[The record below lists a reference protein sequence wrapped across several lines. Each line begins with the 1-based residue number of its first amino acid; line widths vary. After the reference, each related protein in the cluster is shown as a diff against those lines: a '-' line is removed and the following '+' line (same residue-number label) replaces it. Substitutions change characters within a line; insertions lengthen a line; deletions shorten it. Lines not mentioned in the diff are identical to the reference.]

1 LHRDLFQQARELATR
16 DRRKPRQVNL
26 RRAVSSAYYA
36 LFHSLID
43 EACRLMLG
51 ARHDERAVRYVL
63 GRAFTHSTM
72 KQACAAFAGG
82 ALKAAVAKGLPAA
95 FSIPLEIRRVARA
108 FIDSQDQRHM
118 AEYDRTEGY
127 HRSDVLAL
135 IDQGEAAWDPF
146 ENLAMSMEKKFFLVC
161 LLAWSNL
168 AGR

>member
-36 LFHSLID
+36 MFHGLI
-43 EACRLMLG
+43 EAACRLMLG

-72 KQACAAFAGG
+72 KQACAAFASGK
-82 ALKAAVAKGLPAA
+82 LKAKVAKGLPAA
-95 FSIPLEIRRVARA
+95 FSIPLEIREVAQA
-108 FIDSQDQRHM
+108 FNYIQDQRQL
-118 AEYDRTEGY
+118 AEYDRTENY

-135 IDQGEAAWDPF
+135 IDQGEAAWDLL
-146 ENLAMSMEKKFFLVC
+146 ENLALSMEKKFFLVC

>member
-26 RRAVSSAYYA
+26 RRAVSSVYYA
-36 LFHSLID
+36 LFHGLID
-43 EACRLMLG
+43 QACRLMVG

-63 GRAFTHSTM
+63 GRAFTHGTM
-72 KQACAAFAGG
+72 KQACVAFAGG
-82 ALKAAVAKGLPAA
+82 TLKATVAKGLPAA
-95 FSIPLEIRRVARA
+95 FSLPLEIRRLAHA
-108 FIDSQDQRHM
+108 FSYIQEQRHM
-118 AEYDRTEGY
+118 AEYDRTESF

-146 ENLAMSMEKKFFLVC
+146 ERLALSMEKKFFLVC